1 MRDIKDFQARYDRWK
16 NGERYWDI
24 RGIDLPQYDTGDKTT
39 FWPIEES
46 APEAEIQVP
55 YNFDNKIYG
64 LTNTPYVGIEPVIT
78 AKNIFGITPTN
89 NPNIWRTTAG
99 DLVSVDRGNSTNAY
113 GFVNPYSGK
122 YMVTDAM
129 QNENDRA
136 QKRFKYTENDINTA
150 QAMGLDPTLPFI
162 DIANGKYKNAFNDTV
177 NSLAWLSGP
186 IGTAARMY
194 AGGRNLVGENGLNK
208 TKRLLQNEQYK
219 DAALSGLGD
228 FFNVLMF
235 NDGLPLFKPVL
246 NKFKSF
252 NNNLTNKLAKYD
264 KYELIPPELGNEVQQ
279 QLPIESKYLPT
290 NVTGLPDK
298 PINIS
303 QTAEIRNTLEQPNI
317 VKAAEQTGQ
326 SQGLLPYINSWK
338 NAVQPNG
345 EIMPNEVVS
354 KLRYLKEKYPD
365 IFNKPVIHSRGDAG
379 SIGMY
384 QPTLRHMYN
393 AAKTAQTSPVPEG
406 ATKQQFVFSALSHD
420 IGELFG
426 RDNHGAQSEELLRE
440 MYPDVPENV
449 LYSVR
454 NHMSKHMP
462 DMDPLTKG
470 LHFADV
476 ASGVDY
482 NKAVF
487 NNPLTQYPQIN
498 MPTNIGRFTDENW
511 QDHVTNILNP
521 ILQTYGYEPL
531 DVNSGYNNVR
541 NTLLNYLQQNNTFL
555 RGVRLISGDSE
566 ISSAIKNTRNKLNKQ
581 LGRPVTDEELR
592 RYMVETIPPS
602 TGSGR
607 RGQDG
612 MRHALQAGH
621 DYGSLYYSNSDVTG
635 SGYGADDQKGK
646 IYKAQFPLK
655 NDPNMSL
662 MDLWFANDF
671 PLFNSAGKLNPKYVY
686 FNKRDVQFDPEKEE
700 IIKWLDDPKHTK
712 APNIYNEFV
721 HNAYLDRIESSRS
734 GIYDKL
740 KQQLQQYG
748 INFNHI
754 NRPVD
759 DGYDAITS
767 YEAALEDLNKL
778 KPSRGAFIHA
788 VVPYRLNKLTYGAYK
803 KLRENDVF
811 KMYTNFLNYR
821 NKILTPKI
829 REHPYVNMY
838 DVNAYSEENFDVLEY
853 INKHSSKKT
862 KDIFNKYIKSRYS
875 DDEFEYI
882 MSHPEY
888 KYIIQHDFENFIED
902 YLDTSIN
909 QYKHSDENVK
919 RIKQVFNKAYKQ
931 SKQKAYI
938 NAMFDARRAMSR
950 FVQDYRDPTFT
961 YKDPNYFYN
970 EFGIYP
976 NIYTKEYLQHP
987 TVYTTEGIDQMYK
1000 NRKHA
1005 QHYIFFGP
1013 KNKRIF
1019 DDSQISEYKKG
1030 GKRISIDKGD
1040 MDPNVSHKVYNRGK
1054 DGRSIKINPIKLKIQ
1069 L

>member
-1 MRDIKDFQARYDRWK
+1 MRDIKDFQARYNRWK

-24 RGIDLPQYDTGDKTT
+24 RGVDLPQYDDADKTT
-39 FWPIEES
+39 FWPIQEPTPQ
-46 APEAEIQVP
+46 PETQIP
-55 YNFDNKIYG
+55 YNFDNQLYG
-64 LTNTPYVGIEPVIT
+64 ATNTPYVGVEPVIT
-78 AKNIFGITPTN
+78 AKNTFGITPTN

-99 DLVSVDRGNSTNAY
+99 DLVSVDRGNSKNAY

-129 QNENDRA
+129 QNENNRA
-136 QKRFKYTENDINTA
+136 QKRFEYTQNDINTA

-162 DIANGKYKNAFNDTV
+162 DIANGQYKNAFNDTV

-186 IGTAARMY
+186 LGTAARMY
-194 AGGRNLVGENGLNK
+194 AGGRNLIGENGLNK
-208 TKRLLQNEQYK
+208 TKRLLENGQYK
-219 DAALSGLGD
+219 DAALSGFGD
-228 FFNVLMF
+228 FLNALMF
-235 NDGLPLFKPVL
+235 SDGLSLFKPAL
-246 NKFKSF
+246 NKFKNFSNGF
-252 NNNLTNKLAKYD
+252 ADKFAKYD
-264 KYELIPPELGNEVQQ
+264 KYELMPPELGNEVQR
-279 QLPIESKYLPT
+279 QLPIESNLYLPT
-290 NVTGLPDK
+290 NVKTVLPNK

-303 QTAEIRNTLEQPNI
+303 QTAEIRNALEQPSVVNTI
-317 VKAAEQTGQ
+317 EQPVQ
-326 SQGLLPYINSWK
+326 QRLLPYINSWK

-354 KLRYLKEKYPD
+354 KLRYLKEKYPG
-365 IFNKPVIHSRGDAG
+365 IFGRQNIHSREDAIDVG
-379 SIGMY
+379 RY

-420 IGELFG
+420 IGELLG
-426 RDNHGAQSEELLRE
+426 RDNHGAQSEQLLRE
-440 MYPDVPENV
+440 MYPDIPENV

-454 NHMSKHMP
+454 NHMSKNMP

-476 ASGVDY
+476 GSGVDY

-498 MPTNIGRFTDENW
+498 MPTNIGKFTDENW

-531 DVNSGYNNVR
+531 DINSGYDNVR
-541 NTLLNYLQQNNTFL
+541 NTLLSYLQQNNTFL
-555 RGVRLISGDSE
+555 RGVRLVSDDPE
-566 ISSAIKNTRNKLNKQ
+566 INNAIKHTRNKLSKQ

-592 RYMVETIPPS
+592 RHMVEVIPPR

-607 RGQDG
+607 RGQDNIRG
-612 MRHALQAGH
+612 ATQGGH
-621 DYGSLYYSNSDVTG
+621 DYGSLYYSNSAVTG
-635 SGYGADDQKGK
+635 SGYGADNQKGK
-646 IYKAQFPLK
+646 IYKAQLPLK

-671 PLFNSAGKLNPKYVY
+671 PLFSSKGKLNPRYVY
-686 FNKRDVQFDPEKEE
+686 FDKYDQQFDPEKEE

-712 APNIYNEFV
+712 APNVYNELV
-721 HNAYLDRIESSRS
+721 YNAYLDRIGRTKT
-734 GIYDKL
+734 GIYDKV

-754 NRPVD
+754 TRPVD

-767 YEAALEDLNKL
+767 YEVALNDLNKL
-778 KPSRGAFIHA
+778 KPSRGAYGHA
-788 VVPYRLNKLTYGAYK
+788 IFPYRFDKLTYGVYK

-811 KMYTNFLNYR
+811 KIYTNFLNYR

-829 REHPYVNMY
+829 REHPYVSINY
-838 DVNAYSEENFDVLEY
+838 VDAYSEENFDVLEY
-853 INKHSSKKT
+853 INNHSSKKT
-862 KDIFNKYIKSRYS
+862 KDAFDKYIKSRYS

-888 KYIIQHDFENFIED
+888 KYIIQHDFEKFIED
-902 YLDTSIN
+902 YIDTSIN
-909 QYKHSDENVK
+909 QYKHSDENAK
-919 RIKQVFNKAYKQ
+919 RIKQVFNKAYRQ

-938 NAMFDARRAMSR
+938 NAMTDARKAMSQ
-950 FVQDYRDPTFT
+950 FVQDYRNHQFT
-961 YKDPNYFYN
+961 YTDPNYFYN
-970 EFGIYP
+970 KFGIYP
-976 NIYTKEYLQHP
+976 NIYTREYLQHP
-987 TVYTTEGIDQMYK
+987 TIYSTEGIDPTY
-1000 NRKHA
+1000 RDRSHA

-1013 KNKRIF
+1013 KGKRIF
-1019 DDSQISEYKKG
+1019 DDSQVSEYKKG
-1030 GKRISIDKGD
+1030 GKRMSVDKGD

-1054 DGRSIKINPIKLKIQ
+1054 DGRSIRINPIKIKR
-1069 L
+1069 